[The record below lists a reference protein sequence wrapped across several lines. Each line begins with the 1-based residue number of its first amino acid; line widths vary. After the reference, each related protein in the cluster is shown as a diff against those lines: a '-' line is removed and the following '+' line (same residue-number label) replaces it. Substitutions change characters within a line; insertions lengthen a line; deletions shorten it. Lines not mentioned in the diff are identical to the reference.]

1 MSAIFGFNSFIKE
14 KTFKIYFIFSKTQ
27 MTVWYIEGLGG
38 FLHRHSIGIKLL
50 NGITVIKLRDGLAK
64 VLREEQVLRSFKC
77 VFS

>member
-1 MSAIFGFNSFIKE
+1 
-14 KTFKIYFIFSKTQ
+14 

-50 NGITVIKLRDGLAK
+50 NGITAIKLRDGLAK